1 MTYDDRLPVGEG
13 TCVHLNFALR
23 LDDGEEVDSN
33 FDRDPVSFTVGDGSL
48 LPGFE
53 RRLFGLLPGEREQ
66 FTVPPEDAFGQHNPQ
81 NVQRVDRDQ
90 FEDGIELEQGL
101 VYSFADAAGGELPGV
116 IVAFDDA
123 EVTVDF
129 NHPLAGRTLVFDV
142 QIHRVEP
149 AELH

>member
-1 MTYDDRLPVGEG
+1 MMDDDPLAVGEG

-23 LDDGEEVDSN
+23 LDDGEGVDSN
-33 FDRDPVSFTVGDGSL
+33 FEGDPVSFTVGDGSL

-53 RRLFGLLPGEREQ
+53 RRLFGLGPGERRE

-81 NVQRVDRDQ
+81 NTYRVKRDQ
-90 FEDGIELEQGL
+90 FEDGIELEKGL
-101 VYSFADAAGGELPGV
+101 VCSFADAAGGELPGV
-116 IVAFDDA
+116 VVAFDDD

-129 NHPLAGRTLVFDV
+129 NHPLAGRTLIFDV

-149 AELH
+149 AEVH

>member
-1 MTYDDRLPVGEG
+1 MMNDDPLAVGEG
-13 TCVHLNFALR
+13 TCVHLHFALR

-53 RRLFGLLPGEREQ
+53 RRLFGLSPGERRA

-90 FEDGIELEQGL
+90 FEDGIELEEGL
-101 VYSFADAAGGELPGV
+101 VCSFADAAGGELPGV